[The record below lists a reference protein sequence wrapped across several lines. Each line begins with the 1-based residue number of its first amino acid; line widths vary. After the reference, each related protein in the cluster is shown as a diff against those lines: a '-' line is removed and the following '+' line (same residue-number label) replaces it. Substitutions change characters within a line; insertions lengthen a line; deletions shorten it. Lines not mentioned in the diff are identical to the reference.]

1 VVLFSSTRLAAL
13 HLRPPFVACA
23 LLLLAGCVATSN
35 ESGCRP
41 SEKKPGTEAAGP
53 EISPDPALAP
63 PERASGGYQESPPP
77 SPTRDA
83 EAKTRALLLSIAGE
97 YTQYERVD
105 EEIRWGLMGCARPIQ
120 PPPNGLRRSASKDEA
135 THGRKVYYVF
145 TKSRLDYFK
154 TLGETGQPSPS
165 PIGQAIVKE
174 SWTAEAA
181 DPARGSGNPA
191 SDPSLVMSDGRYFR
205 AGKKSDLFIMTK
217 VDPSTPGADGGWIYG
232 TVSADGKTV
241 IAQGQIAAC
250 AGCHQGAPRDRLFG
264 LGPR

>member
-1 VVLFSSTRLAAL
+1 MTIQIEELSNTNFRTYLLTS
-13 HLRPPFVACA
+13 

-35 ESGCRP
+35 ERGCRP
-41 SEKKPGTEAAGP
+41 SEKKHGTEAA
-53 EISPDPALAP
+53 
-63 PERASGGYQESPPP
+63 
-77 SPTRDA
+77 TKDA
-83 EAKTRALLLSIAGE
+83 EARTHALLLSIAGE

-145 TKSRLDYFK
+145 TKSRPDYFK

-174 SWTAEAA
+174 SWTAEEA
-181 DPARGSGNPA
+181 DPAKGSGNPA
-191 SDPSLVMSDGRYFR
+191 GDPSLVMSDGRYFR

-250 AGCHQGAPRDRLFG
+250 AGCHQSAPRDRLFG

>member
-1 VVLFSSTRLAAL
+1 MTIQIEELNSTNFKTYLL
-13 HLRPPFVACA
+13 TS

-41 SEKKPGTEAAGP
+41 SEKKHGTEAAGS
-53 EISPDPALAP
+53 EISPDPALSP
-63 PERASGGYQESPPP
+63 PERAVGGYQESPPP
-77 SPTRDA
+77 SHAKDA
-83 EAKTRALLLSIAGE
+83 EARTRALLLSIAGE
-97 YTQYERVD
+97 YTRYERVD
-105 EEIRWGLMGCARPIQ
+105 EEIRWGVMGCARPIQ
-120 PPPNGLRRSASKDEA
+120 PPPNGLRRSASTDEA

-154 TLGETGQPSPS
+154 TLGETGHPSPS

-181 DPARGSGNPA
+181 DPAKGSGNPA
-191 SDPSLVMSDGRYFR
+191 GDPSLVMSDGRYFR

-250 AGCHQGAPRDRLFG
+250 AGCHQSAPRDRLFG

>member
-1 VVLFSSTRLAAL
+1 
-13 HLRPPFVACA
+13 
-23 LLLLAGCVATSN
+23 LAGCVATSN
-35 ESGCRP
+35 ENGCRP
-41 SEKKPGTEAAGP
+41 SEKRGAEAASS
-53 EISPDPALAP
+53 EISPDPSP
-63 PERASGGYQESPPP
+63 SERAVGGDQESPPP
-77 SPTRDA
+77 GHAKGA
-83 EAKTRALLLSIAGE
+83 EAKTRALLLSIADE
-97 YTQYERVD
+97 YTQYERAD
-105 EEIRWGLMGCARPIQ
+105 EDMRWGLMGCARPIQ
-120 PPPNGLRRSASKDEA
+120 PPPSGVRLSASKDEA

-145 TKSRLDYFK
+145 TKSRLDYLK
-154 TLGETGQPSPS
+154 TLGEAGPPIPS

-181 DPARGSGNPA
+181 EPAKGSANPA
-191 SDPSLVMSDGRYFR
+191 GDPSLVMSDGRYFR

>member
-1 VVLFSSTRLAAL
+1 MTIQIEELNNTNFKTYLLTS
-13 HLRPPFVACA
+13 

-41 SEKKPGTEAAGP
+41 FEKKHGTEAA
-53 EISPDPALAP
+53 
-63 PERASGGYQESPPP
+63 
-77 SPTRDA
+77 TKDA
-83 EAKTRALLLSIAGE
+83 EARTRALLLSIAGE

-145 TKSRLDYFK
+145 TKSRPDYFK

-174 SWTAEAA
+174 SWTAEEA
-181 DPARGSGNPA
+181 DPAKGSGNPA
-191 SDPSLVMSDGRYFR
+191 GDPSLVMSDGRYFR

-232 TVSADGKTV
+232 TVSADGETV
-241 IAQGQIAAC
+241 VAQGQIAAC
-250 AGCHQGAPRDRLFG
+250 AGCHQSAPRDGLFG